1 MNERDQSA
9 SHENKPEQGQDALG
23 ETIQQANRA
32 IEASRAEIARS
43 QALGRSEAELSRQF
57 DKLNK
62 EHDRL
67 SGGQRDGT

>member
-9 SHENKPEQGQDALG
+9 SHGNKPEQGQDALG

-43 QALGRSEAELSRQF
+43 QALSRSEAELSRQF

-67 SGGQRDGT
+67 SGSQRDDT